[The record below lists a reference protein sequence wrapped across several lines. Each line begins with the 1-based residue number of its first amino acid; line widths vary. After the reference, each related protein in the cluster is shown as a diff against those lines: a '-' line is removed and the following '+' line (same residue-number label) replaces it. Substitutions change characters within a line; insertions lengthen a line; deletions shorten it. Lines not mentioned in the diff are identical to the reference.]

1 LFSVNL
7 SPSVGNK
14 SLNYDLLKRD
24 RLKCQALV
32 HFLNLTSRIFLLDNL
47 MLINDEFSRRIHLK
61 IGSQY
66 RCVFEF
72 YFTLQDDIKSMI
84 IDAVRS

>member
-1 LFSVNL
+1 M

-14 SLNYDLLKRD
+14 SLDYELLKCD
-24 RLKCQALV
+24 RLKCQSFV
-32 HFLNLTSRIFLLDNL
+32 QFLNLESIQFLLDNM

-61 IGSQY
+61 IGNQY

-72 YFTLQDDIKSMI
+72 YFKLQDDIKSKI